1 MATMLERWEA
11 RLHPSQKDVF
21 LMGAGSIG
29 LGLLLLAVA
38 AVITTKYEI
47 EAAIAMATGAS
58 VPRGGDGA
66 VVVGSFAE
74 VPESA
79 CAVSLATTV
88 AQKALGLF
96 ETREPVEIA
105 RYGMADDGLV
115 LRATSRAVSV
125 SLGKALSHSFTYAL
139 AVHGERPCKVQVVFG
154 FPPVRHR
161 SAMAGDALSVM
172 VLVNGTA
179 VDMPLFVPD
188 AGRAHAYLRALPAGT
203 TARSQA
209 VEHVEL
215 SYTAGDDKGGIQ

>member
-115 LRATSRAVSV
+115 
-125 SLGKALSHSFTYAL
+125 AL